1 MPAAEITQWYDVLS
15 SCSQDIWT
23 HYAIDVTD
31 IVTAETAQLK
41 LVQTLTK
48 TFAEMPVGL
57 AIFDQQRRLV
67 LFNPALT
74 DLTSLAFEFLSE
86 RPSLFEFFNRLREN
100 QVVPEPKNSAAWR
113 AQLAEL
119 VVSSNDGAYCA
130 TWSLA
135 NSLTYQVRGRP
146 HPDGALAFL
155 FEDISAEISVTQKF
169 QSKLDRF
176 EAIIHNLDQALAIFD
191 ATGRITLSNSAYYAL
206 WSNGHDPHHAGSII
220 EASRHWQS
228 SCQPTPV

>member
-1 MPAAEITQWYDVLS
+1 MANQSGKKQLWSNQPYQDLSSTLNRLDEEDIVDIILPADQAPVKSRHAVEMPAAEITQWYDVLS

-74 DLTSLAFEFLSE
+74 DLTSLAFEFLFE
-86 RPSLFEFFNRLREN
+86 RPSLFEFFNRLWEN
-100 QVVPEPKNSAAWR
+100 RVVPEPKNSAAWR
-113 AQLAEL
+113 AQLAE
-119 VVSSNDGAYCA
+119 
-130 TWSLA
+130 
-135 NSLTYQVRGRP
+135 
-146 HPDGALAFL
+146 
-155 FEDISAEISVTQKF
+155 
-169 QSKLDRF
+169 
-176 EAIIHNLDQALAIFD
+176 
-191 ATGRITLSNSAYYAL
+191 
-206 WSNGHDPHHAGSII
+206 
-220 EASRHWQS
+220 
-228 SCQPTPV
+228 

>member
-31 IVTAETAQLK
+31 IVTAEIAQLK

-74 DLTSLAFEFLSE
+74 DLISFEFLSE
-86 RPSLFEFFNRLREN
+86 RPSLFEFFNRLWEN
-100 QVVPEPKNSAAWR
+100 RVVPEPKNSAAWR
-113 AQLAEL
+113 AQLAE
-119 VVSSNDGAYCA
+119 
-130 TWSLA
+130 
-135 NSLTYQVRGRP
+135 
-146 HPDGALAFL
+146 
-155 FEDISAEISVTQKF
+155 
-169 QSKLDRF
+169 
-176 EAIIHNLDQALAIFD
+176 
-191 ATGRITLSNSAYYAL
+191 
-206 WSNGHDPHHAGSII
+206 
-220 EASRHWQS
+220 
-228 SCQPTPV
+228 